1 MNETHTIAT
10 KETEKMAIKE
20 QLCPSLSPLAIAT
33 ATAHTMPSFGVE
45 LFSQIFISI

>member
-20 QLCPSLSPLAIAT
+20 QLCPNLSPLAI